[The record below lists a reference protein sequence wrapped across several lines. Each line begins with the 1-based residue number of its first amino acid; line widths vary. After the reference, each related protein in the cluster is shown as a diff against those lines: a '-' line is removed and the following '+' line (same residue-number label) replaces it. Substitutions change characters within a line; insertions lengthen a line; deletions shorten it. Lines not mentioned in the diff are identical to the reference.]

1 MLRWCKICFILLFA
15 APLLTACLDESERP
29 DDLTDA
35 REYMRHRDFI
45 EAEKSFE
52 RYLRRNPDGQERLEV
67 WNNLVD
73 IALNVRHDR
82 NAAIELLEAMTIEYE
97 VNSLERRM
105 VQERLA
111 EEYEQNRNYVRAMEL
126 WIALEKNPGTPEI
139 KKAALYRN
147 MARVYLRR
155 LEFELAKE
163 ALGLCMALDI
173 PQSTKAECQYDL
185 ADAYLVMENI
195 EEAINELGNLLN
207 QEGIDDDLRVLSV
220 FMLADALEQQGKKQE
235 ALDLFESIR
244 FSYPNT
250 SVVEARIEYLHTE
263 KQ

>member
-1 MLRWCKICFILLFA
+1 MNRFFLICFALSLAVLPA
-15 APLLTACLDESERP
+15 AGCFDEDERH

-35 REYMRHRDFI
+35 REYMRHRDFM

-73 IALNVRHDR
+73 LAINVRHDR
-82 NAAIELLEAMTIEYE
+82 NSAIELLEAMTIEYD
-97 VNSLERRM
+97 VNSPERRM

-111 EEYEQNRNYVRAMEL
+111 EEYEQTRNYVRAMEL
-126 WIALEKNPGTPEI
+126 WVALEKNPGTSEL
-139 KKAALYRN
+139 KKADLYRN

-163 ALGLCMALDI
+163 SLSLCLTLNI
-173 PQSTKAECQYDL
+173 PQSAKSECQYDL
-185 ADAYLVMENI
+185 ADAYMVMEI
-195 EEAINELGNLLN
+195 TDEAIKELSSLLE
-207 QEGIDDDLRVLSV
+207 QDGVDDDLRVLAI
-220 FMLADALEQQGKKQE
+220 FMLADALEQQGKKLE
-235 ALDLFESIR
+235 ALNLFEGIR

-250 SVVEARIEYLHTE
+250 SVIEARIEYLQNS
-263 KQ
+263 K